1 MLKVTNQ
8 TWFKGLPSAVQQIN
22 RGRNDFL
29 MMPNKFCLFFRAN
42 FLETSHKWRVVH
54 LVWHAGILFFVFPFR
69 AKVEQKGRVIFLWYP
84 TKSHLTNN
92 ITTQTRPPSM
102 LKSNLTNPGSIQLH
116 FSHPTPHHHH
126 HHIAHPCTHAQTHAP
141 TYARSSL
148 PVNQIPN
155 PTALPSYIILLLVAY

>member
-1 MLKVTNQ
+1 MISLWRPKSFGSSSELT
-8 TWFKGLPSAVQQIN
+8 S
-22 RGRNDFL
+22 
-29 MMPNKFCLFFRAN
+29 
-42 FLETSHKWRVVH
+42 ETSHKWRVVH
-54 LVWHAGILFFVFPFR
+54 QVFPFEFENCTLMFVGKPKDVGGGIAIR
-69 AKVEQKGRVIFLWYP
+69 AKVEQKGRVFFLLYP

-92 ITTQTRPPSM
+92 ITTQTRPPLM